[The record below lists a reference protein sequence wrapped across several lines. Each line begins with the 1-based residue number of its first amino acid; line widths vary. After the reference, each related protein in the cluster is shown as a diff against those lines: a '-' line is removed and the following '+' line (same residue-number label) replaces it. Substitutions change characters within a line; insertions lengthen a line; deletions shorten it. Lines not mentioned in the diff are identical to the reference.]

1 MAFWGIEVKPGKP
14 YTHRHDNA
22 RGRLRMCQATLGS
35 GKSASRSVVQCNVGE
50 KAPILL
56 CSLVPDYSETCR
68 LELEFEEEDAV
79 VFSVLGQ
86 RSVHLSGYYVGGP
99 CCNSDGDETDS
110 YGEDIAGTD
119 TSGSYDSLD
128 DEYESDFIDDD
139 GDEMFLHSPRRKSG
153 VIIEEIIEDEKP
165 SNGNAGRRRL
175 KKKHQLSDSDDDDS
189 MRQIVVKQSSPSIF
203 ESEDEDGFPISL
215 HSKNKNAANGPEENS
230 KSDDMAVDEDE
241 KRKVDAISQDGETAG
256 EPADTSLPSEIG
268 VENDEKKKKKR
279 KKGKVGKPV
288 ETATKA
294 SAEEKV
300 NEKLDKD
307 QKKEVKEQN
316 VESSGIE
323 TDVTENDSKPKKKKG
338 KGKKSET
345 DAIVPVKKTDEEVKE
360 MADEPEKL
368 PTENGQESSV
378 KSKKK
383 NRKRKG
389 KDGSLQETEEK
400 AQAIE
405 LQKSNTVEQLSN
417 VAPGVES
424 TDDDKK
430 DAKRKKKKN
439 IEKDS
444 FSNQQAKVEAQSH
457 KPRTF
462 PNGLVIED
470 LAMGKPDGKRASDG
484 SKVSVNYIGKLK
496 NGNIFDSN
504 VGQRPFKFR
513 LGAGQVIKGWDV
525 GVKGM
530 RVGDKRR
537 LTIPPSFGYGERG
550 AGKKIPGNSWLVFDV
565 ELVGVQ

>member
-1 MAFWGIEVKPGKP
+1 M
-14 YTHRHDNA
+14 
-22 RGRLRMCQATLGS
+22 
-35 GKSASRSVVQCNVGE
+35 
-50 KAPILL
+50 
-56 CSLVPDYSETCR
+56 
-68 LELEFEEEDAV
+68 
-79 VFSVLGQ
+79 
-86 RSVHLSGYYVGGP
+86 
-99 CCNSDGDETDS
+99 
-110 YGEDIAGTD
+110 
-119 TSGSYDSLD
+119 
-128 DEYESDFIDDD
+128 
-139 GDEMFLHSPRRKSG
+139 
-153 VIIEEIIEDEKP
+153 
-165 SNGNAGRRRL
+165 
-175 KKKHQLSDSDDDDS
+175 
-189 MRQIVVKQSSPSIF
+189 MR
-203 ESEDEDGFPISL
+203 
-215 HSKNKNAANGPEENS
+215 
-230 KSDDMAVDEDE
+230 
-241 KRKVDAISQDGETAG
+241 
-256 EPADTSLPSEIG
+256 
-268 VENDEKKKKKR
+268 KKKKKR

-378 KSKKK
+378 KSRRKIGRERVKMAVYKKLRRRLRLL
-383 NRKRKG
+383 NCRNPT
-389 KDGSLQETEEK
+389 LW
-400 AQAIE
+400 
-405 LQKSNTVEQLSN
+405 SNLVMWLLVLN
-417 VAPGVES
+417 LP
-424 TDDDKK
+424 DDKK